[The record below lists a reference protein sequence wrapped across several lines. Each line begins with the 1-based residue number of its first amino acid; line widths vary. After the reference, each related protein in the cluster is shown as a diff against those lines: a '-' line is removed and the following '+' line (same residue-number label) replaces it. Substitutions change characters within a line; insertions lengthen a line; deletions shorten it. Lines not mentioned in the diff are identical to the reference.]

1 MSTIIVVGSQWG
13 DEGKGK
19 ITDLLSEESSIIV
32 RYQGGCNAGHTV
44 VKGEKQYIFHLVPS
58 GILHEGKKCYIGSGV
73 VIDPAS
79 LLQEI
84 EDLKHQGIE
93 VEGKLFVDSKT
104 HVVLPYHKI
113 LDEKKEEKRG
123 KNKIGTTKRGI
134 GPAYIDKNARCGI
147 RMSDLIDKNILE
159 GKLKTNFKEKN
170 ESLKKLYNTEITI
183 KEQSSILKE
192 YVKYGQSLKK
202 YIRDV
207 SLLVN
212 QAINENKNILFEGA
226 QGTLLD
232 IDHGTYPY
240 VTSSSPI
247 AGGACT
253 GIGVGPTKIDK
264 VLGITKAYTTRVG
277 EGPFPTE
284 MLGEMGEHIRKK
296 GGEFGAT
303 TGRPRRCGWFDV
315 VVVKYAVRINGMDS
329 MAVTKIDVL
338 SGLKKL
344 KICTSYQYEGESI
357 KEFPSDLEILKKCT
371 PMYEEL
377 EGWEEDISQITDY
390 DNLPMQLKKY
400 IKRIEELT
408 NTRVAIV
415 SVGPRR
421 SQTIIREKVFK

>member
-1 MSTIIVVGSQWG
+1 MSTVVVVGSQWG

-19 ITDLLSEESSIIV
+19 ITDFLSEESDLVI
-32 RYQGGCNAGHTV
+32 RYQGGSNAGHTV
-44 VKGEKQYIFHLVPS
+44 VEGEKQYIFHLIPS
-58 GILHEGKKCYIGSGV
+58 GILHEGNQCYIGSGV

-84 EDLKHQGIE
+84 EDLRIQGIE
-93 VEGKLFVDSKT
+93 VEGKLFIDSKT
-104 HVVLPYHKI
+104 NIVFPYHKI

-134 GPAYIDKNARCGI
+134 GPTYIDKSARCGI
-147 RMSDLIDKNILE
+147 RMVDLINKDILKE
-159 GKLKTNFKEKN
+159 KLKANFQEKN
-170 ESLKKLYNTEITI
+170 ENLIKLYNTEMAVQ
-183 KEQSSILKE
+183 EESSIFKK
-192 YVKYGQSLKK
+192 YITYGQQLKK

-212 QAINENKNILFEGA
+212 QAIDKNEKILFEGA

-240 VTSSSPI
+240 VTSSSTI

-284 MLGEMGEHIRKK
+284 MLGEMGEYIQKK
-296 GGEFGAT
+296 GREYGAT
-303 TGRPRRCGWFDV
+303 TERPRRCGWFDA
-315 VVVKYAVRINGMDS
+315 VVVKYAVRINGMES
-329 MAVTKIDVL
+329 MVITKIDVL

-344 KICTSYQYEGESI
+344 KICTGYQYQGETI
-357 KEFPSDLEILKKCT
+357 KEFPTDLEVLKNCT
-371 PMYEEL
+371 PVYEEL
-377 EGWEEDISQITDY
+377 EGWTGEISQITEYKD
-390 DNLPMQLKKY
+390 LPLQLKTY
-400 IKRIEELT
+400 VKRIEELT
-408 NTRVAIV
+408 KAKAVII
-415 SVGPRR
+415 SVGPKR
-421 SQTIIREKVFK
+421 SQTITRERIFE

>member
-1 MSTIIVVGSQWG
+1 M
-13 DEGKGK
+13 
-19 ITDLLSEESSIIV
+19 
-32 RYQGGCNAGHTV
+32 
-44 VKGEKQYIFHLVPS
+44 
-58 GILHEGKKCYIGSGV
+58 
-73 VIDPAS
+73 
-79 LLQEI
+79 
-84 EDLKHQGIE
+84 
-93 VEGKLFVDSKT
+93 
-104 HVVLPYHKI
+104 
-113 LDEKKEEKRG
+113 
-123 KNKIGTTKRGI
+123 
-134 GPAYIDKNARCGI
+134 
-147 RMSDLIDKNILE
+147 
-159 GKLKTNFKEKN
+159 
-170 ESLKKLYNTEITI
+170 
-183 KEQSSILKE
+183 
-192 YVKYGQSLKK
+192 
-202 YIRDV
+202 
-207 SLLVN
+207 VN

-390 DNLPMQLKKY
+390 DNLPMQLRN
-400 IKRIEELT
+400 I
-408 NTRVAIV
+408 
-415 SVGPRR
+415 
-421 SQTIIREKVFK
+421 